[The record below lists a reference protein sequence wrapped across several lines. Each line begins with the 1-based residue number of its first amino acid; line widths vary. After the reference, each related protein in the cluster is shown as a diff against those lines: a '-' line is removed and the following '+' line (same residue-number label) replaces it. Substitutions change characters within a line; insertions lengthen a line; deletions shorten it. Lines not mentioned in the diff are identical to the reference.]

1 MFSRGVALRKLLVIA
16 VLALSLLQVG
26 LADTKELQPG
36 IFVSGVPTEEFVY
49 FAAPE
54 STGRQLQSNWCWAA
68 CIQMVLN
75 YHGLFVSQ
83 EQIVSRVYGR
93 LVDRPAVPDQILG
106 ALSGWAPDVRGG
118 YSAIYADSTNIT
130 EATVIDDL
138 HRRWP
143 LIVGLG
149 SLHPGEQ
156 GHAFVMTGVIYQFN
170 AYNQPVILEV
180 ILRDPFP
187 GNRSRVEMGAD
198 EFFARLQFA
207 ARIYVE
213 RL

>member
-1 MFSRGVALRKLLVIA
+1 MRKLLV
-16 VLALSLLQVG
+16 VLALVLALLGVG
-26 LADTKELQPG
+26 AADTQEIQPG

-49 FAAPE
+49 FAAPD
-54 STGRQLQSNWCWAA
+54 SGGRQRQSNWCWAA

-75 YHGLFVSQ
+75 YHGLYITQ
-83 EQIVSRVYGR
+83 DQIVSRVYGH
-93 LVDRPAVPDQILG
+93 LVDRPAVPAQIMS
-106 ALSGWAPDVRGG
+106 ALSGWAPDVRGR
-118 YSAIYADSTNIT
+118 YSAIYADSTNIS

-149 SLHPGEQ
+149 SLHPNEQ
-156 GHAFVMTGVIYQFN
+156 GHAFVLTGVIYQFD
-170 AYNQPVILEV
+170 AYNQPVLLEV
-180 ILRDPFP
+180 ILRDPYP
-187 GNRSRVEMGAD
+187 GNQSRVEMGAE

>member
-1 MFSRGVALRKLLVIA
+1 MAVALVA
-16 VLALSLLQVG
+16 SLLGTG
-26 LADTKELQPG
+26 LADTQEIQPG
-36 IFVSGVPTEEFVY
+36 IYVSGVPTEEFVY

-54 STGRQLQSNWCWAA
+54 SGGRQMQSNWCWAA

-75 YHGLFVSQ
+75 YHGLYISQ
-83 EQIVSRVYGR
+83 EQIVSRVYGG
-93 LVDRPAVPDQILG
+93 LVDRPAVPAQIMS
-106 ALSGWAPDVRGG
+106 ALSGWAPDVRGR
-118 YSAIYADSTNIT
+118 YSAIYADSTNIS

-149 SLHPGEQ
+149 SLRPGEQ
-156 GHAFVMTGVIYQFN
+156 GHAFVLTGVVYQFD
-170 AYNQPVILEV
+170 AYNQPVLIQV

-187 GNRSRVEMGAD
+187 GNRSRIEMGSE